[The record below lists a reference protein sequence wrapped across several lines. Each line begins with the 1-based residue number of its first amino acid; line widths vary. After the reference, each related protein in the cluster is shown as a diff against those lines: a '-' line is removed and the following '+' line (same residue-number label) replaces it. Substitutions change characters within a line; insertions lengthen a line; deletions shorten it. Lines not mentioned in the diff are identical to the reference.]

1 MFSNKIMS
9 LINQFIPVGLAVKG
23 LEKIDPRMKSFIGAA
38 GAFGYGANEI
48 ISYLRSK
55 THTAS
60 QQANRQN
67 LEESVA
73 RGTAR
78 PDEAAN
84 LERLNQSEIPG
95 DILQSAGALG
105 AGALGG
111 LGAAGRVPQAAAQM
125 AQSPAQQGAAKVQ
138 QAVGQIGGPM
148 AQMQGASTPVMSG
161 RAIQSAKSAL
171 GTLAQNRAQP
181 QNPFDMF
188 KRENPELGRFI
199 EKKANEGIYPTDA
212 AKRAKAVIKF
222 KTPIQ
227 KIEKRL
233 GQKFEDVVGQIFGAG
248 EQQQAGPSQAKSALL
263 EAINQTKSLLG
274 GR

>member
-1 MFSNKIMS
+1 MA
-9 LINQFIPVGLAVKG
+9 LLNQFIPVGLAVKG

-60 QQANRQN
+60 QKANRAN

-95 DILQSAGALG
+95 DILQGAGALG

-111 LGAAGRVPQAAAQM
+111 LGASGALSAAQQAVAPGVQAAASRVGKVASQPIAHQGAKNTIP
-125 AQSPAQQGAAKVQ
+125 AQSLGSRAAQGAPAAPDVFLRKH
-138 QAVGQIGGPM
+138 
-148 AQMQGASTPVMSG
+148 
-161 RAIQSAKSAL
+161 
-171 GTLAQNRAQP
+171 
-181 QNPFDMF
+181 
-188 KRENPELGRFI
+188 PELGRFLENRINQGIDPMTASKQAKTVKALQPKIRDI
-199 EKKANEGIYPTDA
+199 E
-212 AKRAKAVIKF
+212 
-222 KTPIQ
+222 Q
-227 KIEKRL
+227 SM
-233 GQKFEDVVGQIFGAG
+233 GQPLESLVSQVFGGGQAQGR
-248 EQQQAGPSQAKSALL
+248 QAPSQAQSALL